1 MTQQENLKSTASQTG
16 FNKRALQTMNLPRN
30 LIIDHGYLQVRIMFR
45 GRVHCKNFGPDNADM
60 RLVAAKYAAD
70 TKLAMRMGTFGVVK
84 DLPSKK
90 FSEVADLYFSIW
102 SKELNAEGQ
111 PTHSASGIYTCELIL
126 SKTLKPFFGKFFIED
141 IKPIDVIRYR
151 QQRIKD
157 GVSPQTANREQGV
170 LSSCFGFVRQ
180 WMEQER
186 IEKFKLPKENPC
198 KYVDLAP
205 MKKREKLLT
214 TQELSA
220 LKNAFV
226 DLADPDGWAICAMA
240 AKSLLRKKDVMKLE
254 KGQEIDLI
262 QSKTNVRVQIPIQVL
277 QPMRYENFRKRFEA
291 ARRKAGLEFPLND
304 PRNVQFKDL
313 RRWGATFLKGQNFSN
328 TLISNMLGHKSTD
341 TTEIYMARN
350 SEHLKP
356 LAEAL
361 NKIVDSL

>member
-1 MTQQENLKSTASQTG
+1 
-16 FNKRALQTMNLPRN
+16 
-30 LIIDHGYLQVRIMFR
+30 
-45 GRVHCKNFGPDNADM
+45 M

-70 TKLAMRMGTFGVVK
+70 AKLAMRMGTFGVVK

-102 SKELNAEGQ
+102 SKELNTEGQ
-111 PTHSASGIYTCELIL
+111 PKHSASGIYTCELIL
-126 SKTLKPFFGKFFIED
+126 NKTLKPFFGKFFIED
-141 IKPIDVIRYR
+141 IKPLDVIRYR

-214 TQELSA
+214 TQELTT
-220 LKNAFV
+220 LKKAFM

-291 ARRKAGLEFPLND
+291 ARKKAGLEFPLND

-350 SEHLKP
+350 AEHLKP